1 MKNQRSDVVKVLYAV
16 KSVFHAATA
25 IRSARDHEE
34 TVRGL
39 SFRHFAFG
47 AAIAAALIACI
58 LYSLVRLATG

>member
-1 MKNQRSDVVKVLYAV
+1 V